1 MSAKFISDL
10 EDSRIFN
17 RLLKT
22 LQVEHPPR
30 TIQHQADLNNLA
42 RLNWH
47 TDRISALLEADL
59 NQRIHS
65 RMLRMISDSSLRLL
79 KATHRAIA
87 RREHQFLVKQNEAN
101 LRSTNTLVNRV
112 DKWNSSR

>member
-10 EDSRIFN
+10 EDPRIFN

-22 LQVEHPPR
+22 LREDYPPK
-30 TIQHQADLNNLA
+30 TLQHNADLNNLA
-42 RLNWH
+42 RLNWQ

-59 NQRIHS
+59 NHRIHS
-65 RMLRMISDSSLRLL
+65 KMLRMVSEPSLRLL

-87 RREHQFLVKQNEAN
+87 RRECQLHIKQNEAN
-101 LRSTNTLVNRV
+101 LRSTNTLVTRV
-112 DKWNSSR
+112 DKWNSPR